1 MAKARKTIDV
11 VGQQIGTLYATALYD
26 AAVAQANVD
35 DVLTELDSLVSD
47 VLDRFP
53 EFEAVLSS
61 LRIHEDE
68 KRAIIDRTV
77 ALQASPLLTNFLKV
91 LAERDRL
98 GYLREVAAE
107 LRTIHDERQ
116 GRVQVEVTTATP
128 MDATMIAQLTE
139 DIRRESQR
147 EPVLATT
154 VDPDL
159 IGGIQLRFGDTVYD
173 GSVASEL
180 SRMRTVIRQQNDA
193 EIDIHPEKYQQ
204 DGTS

>member
-1 MAKARKTIDV
+1 MSKARKTIDV
-11 VGQQIGTLYATALYD
+11 AGQQIGAIYAAGLYD

-35 DVLTELDSLVSD
+35 DVLAELDSLVTD

-53 EFEAVLSS
+53 DFEALLSS

-68 KRAIIDRTV
+68 KKAIIDRTI
-77 ALQASPLLTNFLKV
+77 APQASTLLSNFLKV

-98 GYLREVAAE
+98 GYLREIRSE
-107 LRTIHDERQ
+107 LQAIHDERQ
-116 GRVQVEVTTATP
+116 GRVPVEVTTATP

-139 DIRRESQR
+139 DIRRQTQR
-147 EPVLATT
+147 EPVLTT
-154 VDPDL
+154 SVDPDL

-180 SRMRTVIRQQNDA
+180 ARMRTVIKQLNEA

-204 DGTS
+204 ESN